1 MEIIM
6 KTLFYRC
13 KGCGNFVLFVDEKT
27 GCTPKCCGE
36 PMEELVANTADAA
49 VEKHVP
55 QVADDGNIVKVQ
67 VGSTIH
73 PMLDAHYIQ
82 FICLETDKGIQIK
95 YLKPGEE
102 PKAEFA
108 PAGWEK
114 AIAVYEFCNLHGLWK
129 KDLL

>member
-13 KGCGNFVLFVDEKT
+13 KGCGNFVLFVVEKT

-55 QVADDGNIVKVQ
+55 QVGVDGNVVKAQ

-82 FICLETDKGIQIK
+82 FICLETDKGVQIK
-95 YLKPGEE
+95 YLEPGEE
-102 PKAEFA
+102 PKTEFA
-108 PAGWEK
+108 LAGGEK

-129 KDLL
+129 KELL

>member
-1 MEIIM
+1 MDMKFYKCKHCGQMVAIVKETGVPII
-6 KTLFYRC
+6 
-13 KGCGNFVLFVDEKT
+13 
-27 GCTPKCCGE
+27 CCGE
-36 PMEELVANTADAA
+36 PMEELVANTTDAA

-55 QVADDGNIVKVQ
+55 QVGVDGNIVKVQ

-82 FICLETDKGIQIK
+82 FICLETDKGVQIK
-95 YLKPGEE
+95 YLNPGEE

-108 PAGWEK
+108 LAGGEK

>member
-73 PMLDAHYIQ
+73 PMLEAH
-82 FICLETDKGIQIK
+82 
-95 YLKPGEE
+95 
-102 PKAEFA
+102 
-108 PAGWEK
+108 
-114 AIAVYEFCNLHGLWK
+114 
-129 KDLL
+129 

>member
-27 GCTPKCCGE
+27 RCTPKCCGE

-55 QVADDGNIVKVQ
+55 QVGIEGNVV
-67 VGSTIH
+67 
-73 PMLDAHYIQ
+73 
-82 FICLETDKGIQIK
+82 
-95 YLKPGEE
+95 
-102 PKAEFA
+102 
-108 PAGWEK
+108 
-114 AIAVYEFCNLHGLWK
+114 
-129 KDLL
+129 

>member
-1 MEIIM
+1 M
-6 KTLFYRC
+6 KTLFYWC

-27 GCTPKCCGE
+27 RCTPKCCGE

-82 FICLETDKGIQIK
+82 FICLETDKGVQIK
-95 YLKPGEE
+95 YLEPGEE

-108 PAGWEK
+108 LAGGEK

>member
-1 MEIIM
+1 M

-13 KGCGNFVLFVDEKT
+13 KGCGNFVLFVDDKT
-27 GCTPKCCGE
+27 KCTPKCCGE
-36 PMEELVANTADAA
+36 PMDELVANTTDAA

-55 QVADDGNIVKVQ
+55 EVTADGNSVKVQ
-67 VGSTIH
+67 VGSTLH
-73 PMLDAHYIQ
+73 PMIDAHYIK
-82 FICLETDKGIQIK
+82 FICLETDKGAQIK

-102 PKAEFA
+102 PKAEFVL
-108 PAGWEK
+108 AGGEK